1 MAAPIAKPRFPAD
14 MKLTVQARSVRL
26 PRQRASFSR
35 WTSMRVEGLRR
46 SPGGW
51 RARAAG
57 NALLLTSALAVSD
70 GAGGADAG
78 AGDGVAPGGPLQVA
92 SYNVQFVTPDLPLL
106 GHVLREWPG
115 HKPNVT
121 ERAAAI
127 AERLACFD
135 IIAFQETIND
145 QRRREILDRLETA
158 GRACGKPSRLPSGRM
173 FAFVEGPE
181 IEDGAWLPL
190 VGNELTLA
198 SRLPI
203 VRTGAHVYRH
213 AAEVDVLAAK
223 GVLHVRLGAW
233 RRHARRV
240 RDASAGGRTSTARC
254 AAPRSRS
261 WRRSSGA
268 KRTARRPGSRARR
281 LQCPGQR
288 RGPAGPGLRL
298 QLPAPCA
305 RCGRGAAP
313 LCRRLAR
320 DARRRSRDRQR
331 HQAARACG
339 RHAPRRTRSASTTC
353 SSPAQARRRA
363 RCAVDFFASDL
374 MVDGAPVGDLSDHA
388 ALLAEI
394 AWPRT
399 RTVLRASQAPS
410 RRRRPSSSVPERVGA
425 GRVVRRV
432 REHSVVEGAG
442 ARS

>member
-1 MAAPIAKPRFPAD
+1 
-14 MKLTVQARSVRL
+14 
-26 PRQRASFSR
+26 
-35 WTSMRVEGLRR
+35 MRVEGLRR

-115 HKPNVT
+115 HKPNVA

-135 IIAFQETIND
+135 IIAFQETFND

-158 GRACGKPSRLPSGRM
+158 GRACGKPSGLSSGRM
-173 FAFVEGPE
+173 FASAEGPE
-181 IEDGAWLPL
+181 IEEGAWLPL

-203 VRTGAHVYRH
+203 VRTGAHIYRH

-223 GVLHVRLGAW
+223 GVLHVRLARDDDTLDVFVTHLQAGAEHGAV
-233 RRHARRV
+233 RRAQIEELASFIRREADGTNPVLVLGDFNVRGSGVDRQDPGSDYNFLRRALDAAVAPRRFADSWLATHADDPETDSGTKPRV
-240 RDASAGGRTSTARC
+240 LADGTLRAHEERVDYLFLAGAG
-254 AAPRSRS
+254 AAPRSM
-261 WRRSSGA
+261 
-268 KRTARRPGSRARR
+268 R
-281 LQCPGQR
+281 L
-288 RGPAGPGLRL
+288 
-298 QLPAPCA
+298 
-305 RCGRGAAP
+305 
-313 LCRRLAR
+313 
-320 DARRRSRDRQR
+320 
-331 HQAARACG
+331 
-339 RHAPRRTRSASTTC
+339 
-353 SSPAQARRRA
+353 
-363 RCAVDFFASDL
+363 DFFASDL

-394 AWPRT
+394 SWPRT
-399 RTVLRASQAPS
+399 RKSARI
-410 RRRRPSSSVPERVGA
+410 A
-425 GRVVRRV
+425 GS
-432 REHSVVEGAG
+432 EP
-442 ARS
+442 